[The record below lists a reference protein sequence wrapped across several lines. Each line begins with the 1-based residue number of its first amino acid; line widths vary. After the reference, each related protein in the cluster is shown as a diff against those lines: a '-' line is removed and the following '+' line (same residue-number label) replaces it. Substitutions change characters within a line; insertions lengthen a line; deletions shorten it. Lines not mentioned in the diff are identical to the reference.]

1 LIIAITGCS
10 SGVGK
15 ELVALLKHEHQIV
28 PITRDI
34 VDLDFPERIQSPGK
48 VDMLINCAG
57 HDLGGKVPFSEMHW
71 SYWSRVLNTNL
82 ISAMRLTQLAIQ
94 ENENV
99 TIVNITSTN
108 VEKFYPGDLAYSL
121 SKKSLQIFGDMLRY
135 EHPSVT
141 VKEVILGLTKTNFNE
156 NRHKEKHK
164 PIDDLYAMDHLLP
177 EEVAGAIAEFIFSE
191 NKRIRIAP

>member
-15 ELVALLKHEHQIV
+15 ELVKILKHEHQLIQL
-28 PITRDI
+28 TRDI
-34 VDLDFPERIQSPGK
+34 IDLDFPERIRSFGK

-57 HDLGGKVPFSEMHW
+57 HDVGGKVPFSEMHW

-82 ISAMRLTQLAIQ
+82 ISAMRLSQLAIQ

-99 TIVNITSTN
+99 TVVNITSTN

-121 SKKSLQIFGDMLRY
+121 SKKALQIFGDMLRY

-141 VKEVILGLTKTNFNE
+141 VKEVILGLTKTNFNA

-164 PIDDLYAMDHLLP
+164 PMDDLYAMEHLVP
-177 EEVAGAIAEFIFSE
+177 EEVASMIAEFIFSE